1 MNIILENWKGFINE
15 SENYADENAYF
26 VLKNSVSNHRGD
38 MSAEVIMRWARPL
51 TVAQLFSKIPQ
62 LTNNKVTK
70 VLGLG
75 TKGLALA
82 LDNGRALKL
91 YKMGY
96 HGDEEKFYD
105 READKIFGGRGEVS
119 TLPVFDRGVVDI
131 DDETDPI
138 NYVEMAQVTVFNDY
152 MKLTGRSEDETGYA
166 WDLVEVMVEFVQAV
180 KSGRRDDDDIKRLYM
195 EELKRYSEL
204 TKLSKAEIEGLLTM
218 VTYILMNYGWDYT
231 QDLHGGNFGVIS
243 QTIGKPKPYFVVFDP

>member
-152 MKLTGRSEDETGYA
+152 MKLTGRSEDETDYA
-166 WDLVEVMVEFVQAV
+166 WNLVEVMTEFVQAV

-195 EELKRYSEL
+195 EDLKLYSEL
-204 TKLSKAEIEGLLTM
+204 SKLSKAEIEGLLTM

>member
-26 VLKNSVSNHRGD
+26 VLKNSVKNHRGN
-38 MSAEVIMRWARPL
+38 MSAEVVMRWARPL
-51 TVAQLFSKIPQ
+51 TVAQLFRKIPQ

-91 YKMGY
+91 YKTGY
-96 HGDEEKFYD
+96 LGDEEEFYD
-105 READKIFGGRGEVS
+105 READKIFSGRGEIS
-119 TLPVFDRGVVDI
+119 TLPVFDRGTVEI
-131 DDETDPI
+131 NEETDPVK
-138 NYVEMAQVTVFNDY
+138 YVEMAQVTVFNDY
-152 MKLTGRSEDETGYA
+152 MNLTGRSEDEANYA
-166 WDLVEVMVEFVQAV
+166 WNLVEVMVEFVVAV
-180 KSGRRDDDDIKRLYM
+180 RRGERDDDIKRLYM
-195 EELKRYSEL
+195 ENLKYYSEL
-204 TKLSKAEIEGLLTM
+204 SKLSKAEIEGLLTM

-231 QDLHGGNFGVIS
+231 QDLHGGNFGIVS
-243 QTIGKPKPYFVVFDP
+243 QTIGKSKPYFVVFDP